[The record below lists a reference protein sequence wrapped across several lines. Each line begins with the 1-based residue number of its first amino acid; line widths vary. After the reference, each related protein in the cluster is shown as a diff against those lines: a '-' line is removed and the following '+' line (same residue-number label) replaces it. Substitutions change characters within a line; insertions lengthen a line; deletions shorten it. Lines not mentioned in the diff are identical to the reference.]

1 MTKKQTEEI
10 KNQPLLYTAEP
21 NLEKGKLSIQ
31 QTFIIKLNHSVSEQ
45 KENVQNVVK
54 EDEVEQLIQEETV
67 TSDEEVDQ
75 QVSSDIAESIELAEV
90 AEVEE
95 VAEVA
100 EVEEVEEVAEVEEV
114 TEVTNVAEGLEE
126 AEKSTEVIDEE
137 AEEKKDGKSQ
147 VFFKDLTRKSFKDMN
162 NEEKIYFFMHRPH
175 YIPNVKCRVIA
186 EKDIY
191 VGFITNYQDGYVSIN
206 SPQTFETFHVKF
218 EEIVSIQ
225 IMGI

>member
-95 VAEVA
+95 V
-100 EVEEVEEVAEVEEV
+100 EEV

-126 AEKSTEVIDEE
+126 AEKLTEVIDEE

>member
-75 QVSSDIAESIELAEV
+75 QVSSDIAESIELA
-90 AEVEE
+90 
-95 VAEVA
+95 
-100 EVEEVEEVAEVEEV
+100 EVAEVEEV

>member
-21 NLEKGKLSIQ
+21 SLEKGKLSIQ

-75 QVSSDIAESIELAEV
+75 QVSSDIAESIELAKV
-90 AEVEE
+90 AEVE
-95 VAEVA
+95 
-100 EVEEVEEVAEVEEV
+100 EVEEV

-191 VGFITNYQDGYVSIN
+191 VGFITNYEDGYVSIN

>member
-95 VAEVA
+95 VEEVA
-100 EVEEVEEVAEVEEV
+100 EVEEVEEV

-126 AEKSTEVIDEE
+126 AEESTEVIDEE

-191 VGFITNYQDGYVSIN
+191 VGFITNYEDGYVSIN

>member
-75 QVSSDIAESIELAEV
+75 QVSSDIAESIELAKV
-90 AEVEE
+90 AEVE
-95 VAEVA
+95 
-100 EVEEVEEVAEVEEV
+100 EVEEV

>member
-95 VAEVA
+95 V
-100 EVEEVEEVAEVEEV
+100 

-191 VGFITNYQDGYVSIN
+191 VGFITNYEDGYVSIN

>member
-95 VAEVA
+95 VA
-100 EVEEVEEVAEVEEV
+100 
-114 TEVTNVAEGLEE
+114 EVTNVAEGLEE

>member
-75 QVSSDIAESIELAEV
+75 QVSSDIAENIELA
-90 AEVEE
+90 
-95 VAEVA
+95 
-100 EVEEVEEVAEVEEV
+100 EVAEVEEV

-191 VGFITNYQDGYVSIN
+191 VGFITNYEDGYVSIN

>member
-1 MTKKQTEEI
+1 
-10 KNQPLLYTAEP
+10 
-21 NLEKGKLSIQ
+21 
-31 QTFIIKLNHSVSEQ
+31 
-45 KENVQNVVK
+45 
-54 EDEVEQLIQEETV
+54 VE
-67 TSDEEVDQ
+67 
-75 QVSSDIAESIELAEV
+75 
-90 AEVEE
+90 
-95 VAEVA
+95 
-100 EVEEVEEVAEVEEV
+100 EVEEV